1 MATEELNT
9 ELVVESLRDTLSANM
24 DAADAGTLGQ
34 TRQTED
40 AGTADTGATD
50 AQRQRDEQGRFAA
63 RQAADAAAAAPV
75 VEAAPV
81 TIEPAKPALT
91 TWRKEYLPIQA
102 KLESGQVL
110 LPDEARKLAEY
121 NVQREREYATGIS
134 AHRAEAQNAKAL
146 TDVVQEFM
154 PQLQQANMNP
164 AHWIQNMGRT
174 HCAIVAGTPQQKLE
188 IFTRL
193 AASYGV
199 PIGAL
204 AQAQGQGVDQT
215 TLQLMQQMDDMKKS
229 VQGVN
234 SWREQQEMDG
244 INKELAK
251 FSDASKYPHFEQVR
265 GDMAQL
271 LETGVAK
278 DLDTAYT
285 KAVRLN
291 DEAWN
296 AEQLR
301 QTAATATSQ
310 ASNKA
315 AAAAKARQASGSVRS
330 GASAASARVAPS
342 NDIRESLESAF
353 EQHGSAGRV

>member
-1 MATEELNT
+1 MPPEELNQ

-24 DAADAGTLGQ
+24 DAAEAGTLGQ
-34 TRQTED
+34 D
-40 AGTADTGATD
+40 AGAVQPVDAGAAD

-63 RQAADAAAAAPV
+63 RQAAEVAAAPVDAAAAPAP
-75 VEAAPV
+75 VEAA
-81 TIEPAKPALT
+81 KPSLT

-102 KLESGQVL
+102 KLESGQSL

-121 NVQREREYATGIS
+121 NVQREREYSTGIAS
-134 AHRAEAQNAKAL
+134 HRAEAQHAKAL

-164 AHWIQNMGRT
+164 ADWIQRMGRT
-174 HCAIVAGTPQQKLE
+174 HCAIVAGTPEQKLH
-188 IFTRL
+188 IFAQL
-193 AASYGV
+193 AQSYGV
-199 PIGAL
+199 PLGAVQ
-204 AQAQGQGVDQT
+204 QAAAGQVDPNM
-215 TLQLMQQMDDMKKS
+215 LQMMQRLDEMQKS
-229 VQGVN
+229 VQGV
-234 SWREQQEMDG
+234 STWREQQEQES
-244 INKELAK
+244 INNELAK

-278 DLDTAYT
+278 DLDTAYS

-296 AEQLR
+296 AEQQR
-301 QTAATATSQ
+301 QAAALATSQ
-310 ASNKA
+310 TAGKA
-315 AAAAKARQASGSVRS
+315 AAAARARQASGSVRS
-330 GASAASARVAPS
+330 GASAVVTKAAPS

-353 EQHGSAGRV
+353 DQHTAAGRV